1 MEISMA
7 SCTDTR
13 NQTYINKQNLAIEP
27 ISVDGQ
33 YTLAAVDKF
42 AEDLAKNILQE
53 ADKNPIKIAVNR
65 YGPDFYTAVD
75 YINTTWR
82 NRIGSNAGEALAARW
97 DRGNITNLEI
107 ADFMESYNYTADGLI
122 NQNNLSKLNLELN
135 NYYNGGITESILGGF
150 CNSLKNIFNQ
160 IDAFYDLIGVVD
172 GLIQDAIALYNKIPR
187 DYDGFKT
194 LIQEQ
199 IIDKLIEE
207 IQTKIIDVI
216 VKVYQDIMAAIE
228 NFDPVGIISDAVT
241 NINRMH
247 TKRVMTLKERMCN
260 EMTEKEQQKLKDKLK
275 GFMDYALGLFE
286 NVDLETVQFLVYR
299 FCALATNV
307 EALIRE
313 VKNPLD
319 SFGNRYQR
327 VVQRLQTIGNMNTS
341 TAIRNGGVRFSEEE
355 RRATINSLR
364 DVWEGDS
371 GQVLRTPTGEDAIV
385 IKEIT
390 AQEYKDLPPCLA
402 VLKGTD
408 SRFGL
413 DPAAKSFK
421 EDDYG
426 IGLPAYTHLD
436 LDVKVYLARMQ
447 SKLGEKIV
455 ITKGWVNKE
464 YNDKI
469 KGSPESSHL
478 SGLVID
484 IQNNFNLNSD
494 EKVEEFKTRAIAA
507 GFRYIV
513 IYDKHIHLDIRDIP
527 R

>member
-1 MEISMA
+1 
-7 SCTDTR
+7 
-13 NQTYINKQNLAIEP
+13 
-27 ISVDGQ
+27 
-33 YTLAAVDKF
+33 
-42 AEDLAKNILQE
+42 
-53 ADKNPIKIAVNR
+53 
-65 YGPDFYTAVD
+65 
-75 YINTTWR
+75 
-82 NRIGSNAGEALAARW
+82 
-97 DRGNITNLEI
+97 
-107 ADFMESYNYTADGLI
+107 
-122 NQNNLSKLNLELN
+122 
-135 NYYNGGITESILGGF
+135 
-150 CNSLKNIFNQ
+150 
-160 IDAFYDLIGVVD
+160 
-172 GLIQDAIALYNKIPR
+172 
-187 DYDGFKT
+187 
-194 LIQEQ
+194 
-199 IIDKLIEE
+199 
-207 IQTKIIDVI
+207 
-216 VKVYQDIMAAIE
+216 MAAIE

-241 NINRMH
+241 NVNRMH

-260 EMTEKEQQKLKDKLK
+260 QMTEKEKQKLKDKLK
-275 GFMDYALGLFE
+275 NFMDYAVGLFE
-286 NVDLETVQFLVYR
+286 NIDLETVQFLVYR

-313 VKNPLD
+313 IKNPLD

-385 IKEIT
+385 VKEIT
-390 AQEYKDLPPCLA
+390 AQEYKDLPPCMA

-413 DPAAKSFK
+413 DPDAKSFK